1 MEDNIMLTM
10 PVKKLMLKMGIPV
23 MCSMALQAVYNIV
36 DSAFVSNMPE
46 VGELALNALTLAF
59 PAQLLMIAV
68 SIGLGIGVSVAF
80 SRSMGQRNHEQV
92 NRVTGNA
99 VFLSLCAAVI
109 FILFGFFGAE
119 FFIGSQTSNPL
130 VAEMA
135 VDYLRICCIFS
146 VGLCLFGTF
155 EKFLQS
161 SGLALYS
168 TIAQIA
174 GALTNIVLDPI
185 LIYGLA
191 GAPALGVKGAAIA
204 TVAGQFV
211 SCTTAVLFHLTLNKD
226 VTNHIRYM
234 KPHPL
239 IIQQIFRIGLPAM
252 IAQGLVSLTAYL
264 LNIIFITIDEMVV
277 TVYGLYYKIQQF
289 VLLISFGLRD
299 ASTPIIATAYGLQNK
314 TRIRDGIKYSLIIAT
329 VIMIG
334 GTLIFEVFASPIAA
348 AFGLSGAAQALCIN
362 AIRIISISLIFAGI
376 NIAIQGIM
384 QSLNAGLNSLII
396 SVCRQFIFIIP
407 VAYGLTQLVLHGN
420 LDINLVWYTFLIGE
434 GITCAISII
443 LMKRTNQTTISPLQQ
458 I

>member
-1 MEDNIMLTM
+1 
-10 PVKKLMLKMGIPV
+10 
-23 MCSMALQAVYNIV
+23 
-36 DSAFVSNMPE
+36 
-46 VGELALNALTLAF
+46 
-59 PAQLLMIAV
+59 
-68 SIGLGIGVSVAF
+68 
-80 SRSMGQRNHEQV
+80 QV
-92 NRVTGNA
+92 
-99 VFLSLCAAVI
+99 
-109 FILFGFFGAE
+109 
-119 FFIGSQTSNPL
+119 

-135 VDYLRICCIFS
+135 VDYLRICCVFS
-146 VGLCLFGTF
+146 FGICLFGTF

-204 TVAGQFV
+204 TVAGQMV
-211 SCTTAVLFHLTLNKD
+211 SCTVAVIFHLKLNKD

-264 LNIIFITIDEMVV
+264 LNIIFITIDETVV

-299 ASTPIIATAYGLQNK
+299 ASTPIIATAFGLQDK
-314 TRIRDGIKYSLIIAT
+314 QRIRDGIKYSLIIAT
-329 VIMIG
+329 VIMVG
-334 GTLIFEVFASPIAA
+334 GTLLFEVFASPIAA
-348 AFGLSGAAQALCIN
+348 AFGLSGSAQSLCIE
-362 AIRIISISLIFAGI
+362 AIRIISISLVFAGI
-376 NIAIQGIM
+376 NIAVQGAM

-396 SVCRQFIFIIP
+396 SICRQFIFVIP
-407 VAYGLTQLVLHGN
+407 VAYGLTQLVIHGN
-420 LDINLVWYTFLIGE
+420 MDTSLVWYTFLIGE
-434 GITCAISII
+434 GITCAISVI
-443 LMKRTNQTTISPLQQ
+443 LLKQTNKKVVNPLHHT
-458 I
+458 